1 MVDNQPTILNPI
13 PFHIRYPCIPP
24 GNASLVLELFILAS
38 FFILVA
44 SLGIFDVRMGLQYFS
59 VASLRVCSVFFLRV
73 LLELLGF
80 LKRLSFRC
88 VDGYAG
94 RSISGL
100 WVKSRTFAQK
110 APSQSVVVVVVAAP
124 KLR

>member
-1 MVDNQPTILNPI
+1 
-13 PFHIRYPCIPP
+13 
-24 GNASLVLELFILAS
+24 
-38 FFILVA
+38 VA
-44 SLGIFDVRMGLQYFS
+44 L
-59 VASLRVCSVFFLRV
+59 LRVCSVFFLRV
-73 LLELLGF
+73 LLELLGV
-80 LKRLSFRC
+80 LKRLGFRC

-110 APSQSVVVVVVAAP
+110 APIQSVVVVVVVAP